1 MKQEPLLMPALRGSF
16 GDWIYYTCLM
26 PISEV
31 GARVQ
36 YAEEI
41 HPNKALSE
49 LIQRSLEGPRA
60 RQIAEY
66 LSSTKERF
74 FNSLVLA
81 TYGGNPEWLEIGDFK
96 SATRPDILRQ
106 VSESA
111 MDTVGFLRLTGTEK
125 IFAVDGQH
133 RLAGIKK
140 WLEDTTERRSEMV
153 SVLLVGHKK
162 SARGLERT
170 RRLFTTLNKTAVP
183 VRKRDIIAL
192 DEDDAMA
199 IIARRLVETNPSF
212 EDPKIAVIVSQNIP
226 VTNRESLTTI
236 SSLYDILKLLFMYVK
251 GHLFTHVKG
260 QRSDYT
266 LRFSR
271 PSDEQLSYFE
281 QVATSYFE
289 ALGRHFKPVGDV
301 FKSKQPARVTEK
313 FRGPHGGHLL
323 FRPIGLEIFTRTVI
337 DLAAQMETDFPGA
350 VGLLRS
356 MPMELDED
364 PYLGVLWDPNRQF
377 IIPQGK
383 TLARDLL
390 RFIAGLPV
398 DESELHKRYRLSVRA
413 SGLAPRNLPAQIR

>member
-1 MKQEPLLMPALRGSF
+1 MTQEPLLMPALRGSF
-16 GDWIYYTCLM
+16 GDWIYYACLM

-81 TYGGNPEWLEIGDFK
+81 TYGGHPEWLEIGDFK
-96 SATRPDILRQ
+96 TATRPDILRQ

-111 MDTVGFLRLTGTEK
+111 MDTIGFLRLMGTEK

-140 WLEDTTERRSEMV
+140 WLEDEPDRHSEMV

-162 SARGLERT
+162 SAKGLERT

-199 IIARRLVETNPSF
+199 IIARRLVERNPSF
-212 EDPKIAVIVSQNIP
+212 EDPKIAVIASQNIP

-251 GHLFTHVKG
+251 G
-260 QRSDYT
+260 QRSDRG
-266 LRFSR
+266 LRFNR
-271 PSDEQLSYFE
+271 PSDEQLNFFE
-281 QVATSYFE
+281 QLATSYFD
-289 ALGRHFKPVGDV
+289 AVGRNFKPVGDV
-301 FKSKQPARVTEK
+301 FKSKQPARVTEQ

-323 FRPIGLEIFTRTVI
+323 FRPIGLEMFTRAVI
-337 DLAAQMETDFPGA
+337 DVARQTETDLPRA

-356 MPMELDED
+356 IPTDLAEA
-364 PYLGVLWDPNRQF
+364 PYFGVIWDPNRQ
-377 IIPQGK
+377 IMIPQGK
-383 TLARDLL
+383 VLARELL
-390 RFIAGLPV
+390 RHMAGLPLE
-398 DESELHKRYRLSVRA
+398 DERKLYDQYRLSVSA
-413 SGLAPRNLPAQIR
+413 FGQAPRGLPARIR